1 MFRLILVLC
10 ILEVLVTLKSVH
22 GFIISSRRHKEP
34 FSGHRTQLS
43 LQAPHYR
50 NNFVLKK
57 NLVLSSSTSSSSFSD
72 DANKNDR
79 QNNDMNNE
87 ESNSNRN
94 DVSTDDALM
103 QSLVDCPK
111 EQLDNFALNH
121 YKILSLTEFYMRFA
135 DYILK
140 TIPKKEEQDK
150 AADKAT
156 YVWNE
161 IQKVAKMAEDKMEL
175 SKELVTKVVSSA
187 ADANGDFLVPL
198 AKENMDNLKNT
209 ICENLEDCDEAFLT
223 TLNSWM
229 TKTREEVGK
238 IEEQR
243 AKMIEQGSKP
253 EKELDNNMSGMVEI
267 LAKVFQ
273 TYAGQNL
280 LKSDLEK
287 FRKTPARPLLLQL
300 LDSDA
305 DEWNNL
311 IFQNLKSE
319 PICAPDDLVDEI
331 AALIEGV
338 VLGQPEGS
346 MTQRVQAEYLR
357 ELLNRVSP
365 YQQENQGGL

>member
-1 MFRLILVLC
+1 MFRFILVLFLLV
-10 ILEVLVTLKSVH
+10 ILFTCDVAQ
-22 GFIISSRRHKEP
+22 GFSTSSRIQRKT
-34 FSGHRTQLS
+34 FSFYLNKLS
-43 LQAPHYR
+43 PQYHHCKR
-50 NNFVLKK
+50 NFILRKSPTT
-57 NLVLSSSTSSSSFSD
+57 LFSTSSSFSE
-72 DANKNDR
+72 DANKNNGQD
-79 QNNDMNNE
+79 NSMNNE
-87 ESNSNRN
+87 KSDTNVNN
-94 DVSTDDALM
+94 VSADDALM
-103 QSLVDCPK
+103 QLLVDCPN
-111 EQLDNFALNH
+111 EQLDNFAVTH

-140 TIPKKEEQDK
+140 SIPKKEDQDK

-198 AKENMDNLKNT
+198 SKENMDNLKST
-209 ICENLEDCDEAFLT
+209 IQENLEGCDEAFLT

-229 TKTREEVGK
+229 TKTREEVEK

-243 AKMIEQGSKP
+243 ALMIEQGAKP

-273 TYAGQNL
+273 TYAGQHL
-280 LKSDLEK
+280 LKSDMEK
-287 FRKTPARPLLLQL
+287 FRKTSAHPLLLQL

-305 DEWNNL
+305 DEWNNI